1 MSEANRRIAKELA
14 EIAESPLPNIT
25 AFPSEDDDLTVWTA
39 TIHVVNEDSVYYDGT
54 FILEIRFPRDYPFKP
69 PKVRFLTRVYHCNV
83 SDRSGAI
90 CLDLLKDQ
98 WSPVITVHK
107 LLISIAQLLDDP
119 CPEDP
124 LTPEVSHL
132 YLTNRAE
139 HDAKAREWTE
149 KYAK

>member
-1 MSEANRRIAKELA
+1 MSEANRRIDKELA
-14 EIAESPLPNIT
+14 EIEESPLPNIT
-25 AFPSEDDDLTVWTA
+25 AFPSESDDRTVWTA

-69 PKVRFLTRVYHCNV
+69 PKVRFLTRVFHCNV

-124 LTPEVSHL
+124 LTPEVSQL

-139 HDAKAREWTE
+139 HDAKAREWTK

>member
-1 MSEANRRIAKELA
+1 MSESNRRILKEMA
-14 EIAESPLPNIT
+14 EIEENPVPNIN
-25 AFPSEDDDLTVWTA
+25 AFPSEEDQLRTWTA
-39 TIHVVNEDSVYYDGT
+39 TITVDNEESVYHGGT
-54 FILEIRFPRDYPFKP
+54 FILEIQFPRDYPFKP
-69 PKVRFLTRVYHCNV
+69 PNVRFLTRVFHCNV

-98 WSPVITVHK
+98 WSPVITIQK

-124 LTPEVSHL
+124 LTPEVADL
-132 YLTNRAE
+132 FLKNRTQ
-139 HDAKAREWTE
+139 HDETARQWTE